1 MVLALLSTAY
11 CSYLCHQ
18 LAFGAA
24 QAGKAGQ
31 SAGDTQELWL
41 YLEEAKKD
49 KPLVPIAAD
58 NILLFFK
65 LYDPKRQTLSYLGR
79 CYAWE
84 TNRLPA
90 LMPFL
95 RRKAGYTENV
105 ALQVTWC
112 PLPMTNIVV
121 VTVGH
126 HQQYPALQCAS
137 LSLAFLSFPLL
148 FWLAAFLLPA

>member
-1 MVLALLSTAY
+1 MYLAPHHVLIVPVTSSWV
-11 CSYLCHQ
+11 CP
-18 LAFGAA
+18 A

-31 SAGDTQELWL
+31 STGDTLELWL
-41 YLEEAKKD
+41 YLEEAKTE

-95 RRKAGYTENV
+95 RRKAGYTDSV
-105 ALQVTWC
+105 SLQVSANC
-112 PLPMTNIVV
+112 D
-121 VTVGH
+121 
-126 HQQYPALQCAS
+126 AS
-137 LSLAFLSFPLL
+137 LVIDFAAVASRLVLSSPMHLGYSTGEHY
-148 FWLAAFLLPA
+148 W